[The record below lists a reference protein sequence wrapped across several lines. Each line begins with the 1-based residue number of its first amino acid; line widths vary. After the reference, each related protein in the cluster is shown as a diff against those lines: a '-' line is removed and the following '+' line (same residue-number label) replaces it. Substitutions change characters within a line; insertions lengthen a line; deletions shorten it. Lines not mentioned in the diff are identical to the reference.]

1 VSEAGTAKQR
11 TLWRDNIEA
20 LTVAILMAVVLKY
33 FIVEAYKIPTGSMQ
47 PTLMGN
53 DETGIHDRIL
63 VDKLSLHFRDPGRFE
78 VVVFKYPLD
87 RSKNFVKRVVGMPG
101 EWFRIRHGDVWTR
114 ADQSSE
120 WKVLRRPIPVQR
132 ETLKA
137 LDRSKRSEASLWAA
151 EGARPPTL
159 RVAARA
165 AGADTE
171 YKVRFRSNGPIQ
183 ATYDHGYPRG
193 MAGKIRSNRNSN
205 QNHVGDLRVDGRVR
219 VQPGCRWVT
228 VELEEGARRYYLE
241 IPGPAA
247 EPSAAPRIRWV
258 EGGASASNGG
268 SYDHQVTAEPY
279 RLKAGSWVRFGAQNL
294 DDELSLD
301 VAGER
306 ILTLDVPFAT
316 DQSSGV
322 LLGTEGAGADF
333 EDLQVYR
340 DIYYTQ
346 GNSTVEVRIP
356 EGHYFMLGDNTQDS
370 SDSREWN
377 FWRVRLDDEIVRGN
391 NYRGENPAR
400 GTGKEGLRNLVFFRD
415 EWGELHVFTDES
427 SETLTAENAP
437 FVPRELI
444 TGRALVVFWPISFK
458 HGVFRL
464 KWIH

>member
-1 VSEAGTAKQR
+1 VSEAAGTAKQR

-53 DETGIHDRIL
+53 DETNVHDRIL
-63 VDKLSLHFRDPGRFE
+63 VDKLSLHFRDPERFE

-87 RSKNFVKRVVGMPG
+87 RSKNYVKRVVGMPG
-101 EWFRIRHGDVWTR
+101 EWFRIQHGDVWTR
-114 ADQSSE
+114 GHQSSE
-120 WKVLRRPIPVQR
+120 WKVLRRPLPVQR

-137 LDRSKRSEASLWAA
+137 LDLSKRGEASLWAA

-165 AGADTE
+165 AGADSE
-171 YKVRFRSNGPIQ
+171 YKLRFQSNGPIRD
-183 ATYDHGYPRG
+183 TYNHGYPRG
-193 MAGKIRSNRNSN
+193 MAGKIRSHGNSGEN
-205 QNHVGDLRVDGRVR
+205 PVGDLRVDGRVR

-228 VELEEGARRYYLE
+228 VELEEGARRYFLE

-247 EPSAAPRIRWV
+247 DPAAAPRIRWV
-258 EGGASASNGG
+258 DGAPSVSNRGAS
-268 SYDHQVTAEPY
+268 DHQVATEPY

-301 VAGER
+301 VAGKR
-306 ILTLDVPFAT
+306 ILKLDIPFAT
-316 DQSSGV
+316 DQNSGV
-322 LLGTEGAGADF
+322 LLGSEGSGADF
-333 EDLQVYR
+333 KDLQVYR

-346 GNSTVEVRIP
+346 GISPVEVQIP

-377 FWRVRLDDEIVRGN
+377 FFRVLLDGELVRGN
-391 NYRGENPAR
+391 RRENENPAR
-400 GTGKEGLRNLVFFRD
+400 GSDGEGRTFFRD
-415 EWGELHVFTDES
+415 EWGELHVFDAQS
-427 SETLTAENAP
+427 SETLTAESAP

-444 TGRALVVFWPISFK
+444 TGRALAVFWPISFR